1 MNLSERQT
9 RNRWKKRTFD
19 KGKEDFFRRA
29 PQKVKDLVKSMITK
43 GGYTTVEN
51 MPGTIYECYRVDV
64 SKSTCEELIRHYS
77 I

>member
-1 MNLSERQT
+1 MNLSERQS
-9 RNRWKKRTFD
+9 RNYWKKRTFD

-29 PQKVKDLVKSMITK
+29 PQKVKDLAKWMVTK

-51 MPGTIYECYRVDV
+51 MPSTFYECYKVDV
-64 SKSTCEELIRHYS
+64 SKATCEELIRHYS